1 LSVEGN
7 KVYLQ
12 EYMQGKMTKQR
23 KKRALAP
30 DYVSTKQLTFEG
42 FETPFAKSLNPN
54 NRWVVLAKLAG
65 VSALCLLL
73 KYFENFSARYFENSI
88 FLQPARVS
96 DKNIFDIFDNT
107 KPVAA

>member
-1 LSVEGN
+1 LSVKGN

-30 DYVSTKQLTFEG
+30 DYVSPKQLTFEG

-65 VSALCLLL
+65 VGALCLLL
-73 KYFENFSARYFENSI
+73 KYFENFSARYLENSI
-88 FLQPARVS
+88 LLQPARVS
-96 DKNIFDIFDNT
+96 DKNIFDTFNNT
-107 KPVAA
+107 KPYAA